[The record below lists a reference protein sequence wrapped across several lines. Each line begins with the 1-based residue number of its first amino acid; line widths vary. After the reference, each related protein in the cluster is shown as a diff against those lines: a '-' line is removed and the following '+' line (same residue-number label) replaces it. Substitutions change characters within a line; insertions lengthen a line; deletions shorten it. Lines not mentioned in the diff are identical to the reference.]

1 MLCVPLTITYRY
13 MCTGNNALGLAA
25 DNMRS
30 SGFSLLILLLFL
42 LPQTSLCTGTG
53 TVNR

>member
-30 SGFSLLILLLFL
+30 IERFLSSYSSSFLTATDESLY
-42 LPQTSLCTGTG
+42 
-53 TVNR
+53 RHRHR